1 MRLTVDQKEVLN
13 RLIDKYENSKT
24 YHGTNQL
31 EQSFAIAPT
40 EIWKG
45 YESDFA
51 DVSHV
56 RDFESEIKQLQEQGL
71 IRLQCS
77 NGAIVKILACKEKF
91 EDYYAILQRREKSVI
106 IKEQIEFFSKW
117 MGKNIPVV
125 SEVSQEQLSRIE
137 MGKKPLYEMT
147 EAEIIFKIIEF
158 IQKNTEELLEREL
171 SILLLS
177 DSKKFEKS
185 YRSKVCKL
193 LMMYMDFSELLQ
205 GVDDAREKE
214 QIVLEEFNIYA
225 NPSYVYLKGRTELLF
240 EDGSKCRIAGE
251 PVAFSSRL
259 LQKLSSITVQ
269 SEKIMTVENLT
280 SFHRMNDKDCFYLFL
295 SGYHNTTKQSLLKR
309 IAGENPHKAWYHFG
323 DLDPD
328 GFYIL
333 EHLKNGTGI
342 EFKPFRMDID
352 TLKSYRMYGKAL
364 ENNDR
369 IKAKNLIH
377 NGMYKEILNYMLDN
391 DCKLEQE
398 IVSLRMSFI

>member
-1 MRLTVDQKEVLN
+1 
-13 RLIDKYENSKT
+13 
-24 YHGTNQL
+24 
-31 EQSFAIAPT
+31 
-40 EIWKG
+40 
-45 YESDFA
+45 
-51 DVSHV
+51 
-56 RDFESEIKQLQEQGL
+56 
-71 IRLQCS
+71 
-77 NGAIVKILACKEKF
+77 
-91 EDYYAILQRREKSVI
+91 
-106 IKEQIEFFSKW
+106 
-117 MGKNIPVV
+117 
-125 SEVSQEQLSRIE
+125 
-137 MGKKPLYEMT
+137 
-147 EAEIIFKIIEF
+147 
-158 IQKNTEELLEREL
+158 
-171 SILLLS
+171 
-177 DSKKFEKS
+177 
-185 YRSKVCKL
+185 
-193 LMMYMDFSELLQ
+193 
-205 GVDDAREKE
+205 
-214 QIVLEEFNIYA
+214 
-225 NPSYVYLKGRTELLF
+225 VYLKGRTELLF